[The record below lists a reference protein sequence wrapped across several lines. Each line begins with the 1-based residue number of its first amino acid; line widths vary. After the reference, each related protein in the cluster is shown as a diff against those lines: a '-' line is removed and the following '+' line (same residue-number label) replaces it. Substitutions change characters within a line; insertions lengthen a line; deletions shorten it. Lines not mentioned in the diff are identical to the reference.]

1 MNIDEKEIA
10 NLIEDISGKVRN
22 LTEVDEDIN
31 EETIISTVLSSL
43 ELVDLFIYL
52 EGKYD
57 IFFGGNT
64 YYGLTVGEMANALH
78 EMINNKE
85 EHEKLIDATMEELF
99 A

>member
-31 EETIISTVLSSL
+31 EETIISAVLSSL

>member
-64 YYGLTVGEMANALH
+64 YYGLTVGEMANTLH
-78 EMINNKE
+78 EMINSKE

>member
-1 MNIDEKEIA
+1 MNIEEKET
-10 NLIEDISGKVRN
+10 LVEVISDKVRD
-22 LTEVDEDIN
+22 LAEGDEEIN
-31 EETIISTVLSSL
+31 EETVISAVLSSL

-64 YYGLTVGEMANALH
+64 YYGLTVGQMADTLLEMLND
-78 EMINNKE
+78 KE

>member
-31 EETIISTVLSSL
+31 EETIISAVLSSL

-78 EMINNKE
+78 EMMNNKE

>member
-1 MNIDEKEIA
+1 MNIEEKET
-10 NLIEDISGKVRN
+10 LVEVISDKVRD
-22 LTEVDEDIN
+22 LAEGDEEIN
-31 EETIISTVLSSL
+31 EETVISAVLSSL

-64 YYGLTVGEMANALH
+64 YYGLTVGQMADTLLEMLND
-78 EMINNKE
+78 KE
-85 EHEKLIDATMEELF
+85 EHEKLIDATMEELC